1 MSERV
6 SECVSERAR
15 VNAMLPVA
23 VAGTAAAVA
32 EEEEAAASK
41 RWRVARALTRQVRGA
56 ASSSE

>member
-1 MSERV
+1 V

-23 VAGTAAAVA
+23 VAGTAAVA